1 MRRNDTGTGN
11 EKQHQRT
18 GSRASFLNSRE
29 FGAPSAQSRLILLP
43 LGGLNILDASK
54 SAAQRRKNVAT
65 AAGRGLW
72 CCGGMS
78 PFRGE
83 RVTSREPFV
92 VLHSGLLQQRD
103 QLLLKCSV
111 SMMFNLIADVSRK
124 LSRIGF
130 AHTERRVSRL
140 PREPTMQDTTLKNPA
155 R

>member
-1 MRRNDTGTGN
+1 MPHYCARRALTRMPNRSTCARCMA
-11 EKQHQRT
+11 E
-18 GSRASFLNSRE
+18 AFP
-29 FGAPSAQSRLILLP
+29 GA
-43 LGGLNILDASK
+43 GLNILDASK

-83 RVTSREPFV
+83 RVTSRDTFRRT
-92 VLHSGLLQQRD
+92 LLQQRD
-103 QLLLKCSV
+103 QLLLKCSL
-111 SMMFNLIADVSRK
+111 SMMVNLIADVSRK

-130 AHTERRVSRL
+130 AYTERRVSRL
-140 PREPTMQDTTLKNPA
+140 PREPTIQDTILMNPA